1 MSNSLFTIKIYRFA
15 GTWCFTDKKRNLINE
30 PFISGIPELIDECI
44 EQINPQKDEQKL
56 NKSYR
61 ITFSEKQFPGALNYL
76 RFLFEEYGGAWYSKQ
91 IIDEEID
98 LKAKTGWL
106 CPATLKFFV
115 NFPKKIY
122 FLISSI
128 DIEHTFN
135 DYPQNNADRC
145 NIKQLS
151 EEFTKAARGTY
162 L

>member
-61 ITFSEKQFPGALNYL
+61 ITFSEKQFPGALSYL